1 MNVWGGIAGA
11 IIGGATS
18 LYKSKRQNDHVVSAY
33 KEFSSKLIFDYNYNL
48 NEIDKASVNARDQIK
63 NQLFQLS
70 SNAYRNNA
78 MVENAVLQSGVE
90 GRSSNQIIRDV
101 KGQTIRQKEFA
112 IDNYEQTLYN
122 LDSKANDL
130 YIRTKQTIKEGRDMY
145 QDQILDATEAFLQS
159 IPASLQGFAIGS
171 GMGSGASAFSGAM
184 KSGAGFGASMV
195 KGFEAFKPY
204 MQMASYAGQANSL
217 FSTTNR

>member
-33 KEFSSKLIFDYNYNL
+33 RDFTNKLIFDYDYNL
-48 NEIDKASVNARDQIK
+48 NELNKAGVTARDQIK

-90 GRSSNQIIRDV
+90 GRSSNQVIRDV

-130 YIRTKQTIKEGRDMY
+130 YLQTRDRLEEGRDYY
-145 QDQILDATEAFLQS
+145 QDQIYSATEAFLAS
-159 IPASLQGFAIGS
+159 IPASMQGFQIGA
-171 GMGSGASAFSGAM
+171 GMGSGGGFMGGMSNMSNIMGGAEM
-184 KSGAGFGASMV
+184 IGKMYGQSSQRVPSM
-195 KGFEAFKPY
+195 P
-204 MQMASYAGQANSL
+204 
-217 FSTTNR
+217 TNR